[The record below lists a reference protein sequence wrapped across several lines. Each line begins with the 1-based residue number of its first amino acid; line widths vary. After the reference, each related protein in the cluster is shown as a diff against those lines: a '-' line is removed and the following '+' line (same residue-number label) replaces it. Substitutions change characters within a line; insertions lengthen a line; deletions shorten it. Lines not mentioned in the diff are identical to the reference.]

1 MERLSLEG
9 ACCIERLPPRMRLA
23 WRRGLSAA
31 REPPGH
37 SRPEISAMAFRNRIF
52 RNPRLQIALFLG
64 LAAVL
69 GVAITFAA
77 MRLAEQQAEAELR
90 GSAEAAL
97 GLQVETIVSQ
107 FDKYRHVPALTARR
121 RDVLEM
127 AEDGF
132 SSGEIARLND
142 IASIV
147 RSLSG
152 AMDAAFLTPGGEIL
166 TTATGYLTPERIG
179 GGELLVAPLQGR
191 LGRAS
196 LSGPGDQNAYAF
208 STGVRIDRQVAAII
222 VVAAPLNS
230 IEQTWALSPNPI
242 IAFNGAGRLV
252 AGNRM
257 ARLREADIRK
267 AVLEG
272 DEDVVA
278 PAGSNV
284 EYTVFRRH
292 IAAMDWTLFALV
304 PKTAIVEARRS
315 SATIAGLGVA
325 LAALIGIIL
334 ILRLQEARRRHRL
347 ERLTALRLERQVR
360 HRTREL
366 SQSNAQLAIEV
377 EERRLTETA
386 LRKAQSELVQSTK
399 LAAIGQM
406 SAALAHEYNQPLA
419 AIRSY
424 ADNAQLLLAK
434 RKSSDVSGNLNR
446 ITAMVDRMATLSK
459 TLKSFARRPRSD
471 LADVQ
476 LEQVLQDTL
485 LLIEHRAK
493 AAGMEIVVDPD
504 PAGQAVRAGPVRL
517 SQVFVNLISNAID
530 SNLQTGAEEILID
543 WQADEKATTIRVSDR
558 GPGIG
563 AEDMVAIFD
572 PFFTTKEL
580 GEGLGLGLSIAYNI
594 VQDFGG
600 SLTAANREGGG
611 AVFTVVLKSV
621 PVTARVTEH
630 A

>member
-1 MERLSLEG
+1 MQEWPVVHVG
-9 ACCIERLPPRMRLA
+9 I
-23 WRRGLSAA
+23 WQTGDI
-31 REPPGH
+31 PGKV
-37 SRPEISAMAFRNRIF
+37 AVMVLRNRFF
-52 RNPRLQIALFLG
+52 RNPRVQVVLFLAV
-64 LAAVL
+64 AAVF
-69 GVAITFAA
+69 GAA
-77 MRLAEQQAEAELR
+77 TIAAAVRLAGQQAETQLR
-90 GSAEAAL
+90 ANAEAAL
-97 GLQVETIVSQ
+97 GLQVETIISQ

-121 RDVLEM
+121 QDVLTM
-127 AEDGF
+127 AADGI
-132 SSGEIARLND
+132 SLPETARLREIA
-142 IASIV
+142 AIV

-152 AMDAAFLTPGGEIL
+152 AIDAAFVTPRGEII
-166 TTATGYLTPERIG
+166 TTATGYLTPGMIA
-179 GGELLVAPLQGR
+179 GGELLKAPLEGR
-191 LGRAS
+191 LGRSS
-196 LSGPGDQNAYAF
+196 LSGIGDKNAYAF

-252 AGNRM
+252 AGNIL
-257 ARLREADIRK
+257 ARAREADIRE

-272 DEDVVA
+272 NEDVVS
-278 PAGSNV
+278 PAGSKM
-284 EYTVFRRH
+284 EYMVFRRH
-292 IAAMDWTLFALV
+292 IVAMDWTLFALV
-304 PKTAIVEARRS
+304 PKTAIAEARRN

-325 LAALIGIIL
+325 LAALIGIII
-334 ILRLQEARRRHRL
+334 ILRLHEERRRHRL

-366 SQSNAQLAIEV
+366 SQSNAQLAVEV
-377 EERRLTETA
+377 EERRLTESA

-424 ADNAQLLLAK
+424 ADNAQLLLQK
-434 RKSSDVSGNLNR
+434 RKSDDVSANLSR
-446 ITAMVDRMATLSK
+446 IAAMVDRMATLSN

-471 LADVQ
+471 LADVH

-485 LLIEHRAK
+485 LLIEHKAK
-493 AAGMEIVVDPD
+493 AVGMKIISKPD
-504 PAGQAVRAGPVRL
+504 PAARLVRAGPVRL

-530 SNLQTGAEEILID
+530 SNLQTGAEEILVD
-543 WQADEKATTIRVSDR
+543 WHADGKTTTIRVSDR

-563 AEDMVAIFD
+563 DEDMASIFD

-600 SLTAANREGGG
+600 SLTAGNRRGGG
-611 AVFTVVLKSV
+611 AVFTVKLKNAEVS
-621 PVTARVTEH
+621 ARVAEQ